1 LKVLLQPDL
10 QARTAVSKSL
20 TEAPKNEYAFL
31 FGGASAVI
39 RPATDTAKLD
49 HDQRSLARPQ
59 QFVSH
64 YTRPIVRSFSFQ
76 APWTHWQFGI
86 RELIRKLHFQT
97 AEIFLATAAAG
108 RALAT
113 GYNWR

>member
-1 LKVLLQPDL
+1 MISF
-10 QARTAVSKSL
+10 SKAL
-20 TEAPKNEYAFL
+20 ML
-31 FGGASAVI
+31 FNTMVFMS
-39 RPATDTAKLD
+39 DTAKLD

-76 APWTHWQFGI
+76 APWTHWQFGV